1 MQVEAEERDAGSA
14 TSRQCS
20 SDPANEQ
27 TINLPPG
34 PTGLTMMTNQGL
46 LSAPKCLLG
55 ETSIEEYRRAHPRSQ
70 RGWGNTHNRRSTLSP
85 RAARTGKARK
95 NNQRKD
101 KGHVIG
107 HSPQP
112 EPVSHTRNH
121 RSANNHTATRTTTL
135 VPPETTFK
143 VVLCRRKRE
152 PLSLDTEWHQKR
164 LGNRPTMQRKKP

>member
-70 RGWGNTHNRRSTLSP
+70 RG
-85 RAARTGKARK
+85 
-95 NNQRKD
+95 
-101 KGHVIG
+101 
-107 HSPQP
+107 
-112 EPVSHTRNH
+112 
-121 RSANNHTATRTTTL
+121 
-135 VPPETTFK
+135 
-143 VVLCRRKRE
+143 
-152 PLSLDTEWHQKR
+152 
-164 LGNRPTMQRKKP
+164 